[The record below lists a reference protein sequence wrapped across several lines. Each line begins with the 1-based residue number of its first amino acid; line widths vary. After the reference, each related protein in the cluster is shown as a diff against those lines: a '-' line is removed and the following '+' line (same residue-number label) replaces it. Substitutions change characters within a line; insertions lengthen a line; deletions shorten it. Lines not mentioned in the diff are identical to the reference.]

1 MRNKLINVSSLLVA
15 LLLASAPALAE
26 TPLRV
31 VASFS
36 VIADL
41 VKRVAG
47 DNASVDV
54 IVPPGEDVHRWELTP
69 PNVLALEETD
79 LVFYNGFELEPW
91 LRDVQAIVEDE
102 LPMVALAE
110 HAEYPTLPLTIGRY
124 QGGANPHM
132 WMAPQGAAAY
142 VEVIAD
148 TLSEHAPDH
157 AEAFSQRADELK
169 QTLAELD
176 TGIQERLGGIPQ
188 TNRSLVTSEA
198 GFAYFADAY
207 DFEYTALWGVNHETL
222 GKAAAMAHLQA
233 KLANTRPP
241 ALFFESTTPKIHMD
255 AQARYADLPL
265 AGPLYV
271 DALSG
276 SDGPAA
282 DYVAMLR
289 HNTELLH
296 SALGGAREED

>member
-1 MRNKLINVSSLLVA
+1 MRNKLMYVSSLLVA
-15 LLLASAPALAE
+15 LLLANLPAMAQ

-31 VASFS
+31 VVSFS

-41 VKRVAG
+41 TERVAG
-47 DNASVDV
+47 DDASVEV

-69 PNVLALEETD
+69 PNVLALEDAD
-79 LVFYNGFELEPW
+79 LVLYNGFELEPW

-110 HAEYPTLPLTIGRY
+110 HADHPTLALAIGRY
-124 QGGANPHM
+124 QNSANPHM

-142 VEVIAD
+142 VDVIAE
-148 TLSEHAPDH
+148 TLSAHAPDH
-157 AEAFSQRADELK
+157 AEAFNQRADDLK
-169 QTLAELD
+169 QTLTDLD
-176 TGIQERLGGIPQ
+176 ADIQERLDGIPQ

-198 GFAYFADAY
+198 GFAYFANAY
-207 DFEYTALWGVNHETL
+207 DLEYTALWGVNHETL
-222 GKAAAMAHLQA
+222 GKAAAMAHLEAQ
-233 KLANTRPP
+233 LADTRPP
-241 ALFFESTTPKIHMD
+241 ALFYESTTPKIHMD
-255 AQARYADLPL
+255 AQARDADLPL

-282 DYVAMLR
+282 DYTAMLR
-289 HNTELLH
+289 HNVELLH
-296 SALGGAREED
+296 AALGGAREED

>member
-1 MRNKLINVSSLLVA
+1 MRNKLINVGSLLVA
-15 LLLASAPALAE
+15 LLLASAPAVAE
-26 TPLRV
+26 SPLRV
-31 VASFS
+31 VTSFS

-54 IVPPGEDVHRWELTP
+54 IVPPGEDVHRWELNP

-79 LVFYNGFELEPW
+79 LVFYNGFDLEPW

-110 HAEYPTLPLTIGRY
+110 HADYPTLPLTVGRY
-124 QGGANPHM
+124 ENSANPHM

-142 VEVIAD
+142 VDVIVD
-148 TLSEHAPDH
+148 TLSAHAPDH
-157 AEAFSQRADELK
+157 AEAFGQRADELK
-169 QTLAELD
+169 ETLEELD
-176 TGIQERLGGIPQ
+176 AGIRERLGGIPQ

-198 GFAYFADAY
+198 GVAYFADAY

-222 GKAAAMAHLQA
+222 GKAAAMARLQA
-233 KLANTRPP
+233 TLADKRPP
-241 ALFFESTTPKIHMD
+241 ALFYESTTPKIHMD
-255 AQARYADLPL
+255 AQARYVDLPL

-296 SALGGAREED
+296 AALGGAREDD